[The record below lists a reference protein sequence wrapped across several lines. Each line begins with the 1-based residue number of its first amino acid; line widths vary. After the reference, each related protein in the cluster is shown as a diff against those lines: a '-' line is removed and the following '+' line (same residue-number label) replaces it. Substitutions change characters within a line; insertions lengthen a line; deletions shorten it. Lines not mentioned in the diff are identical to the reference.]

1 MDKPMAAST
10 LRTGHRETPRPVRWT
25 ASATNAEHVVE
36 PGQTARRR
44 AALVLLAGAI
54 SLIPWTVGLAV
65 TLPRRYLVGT
75 WTITWTGFD
84 VVLIGCFS
92 VTAWALWK
100 QRQVAVPAT
109 MVTSV
114 SLLCDAWFDLLTA
127 HRGSDLLVSTMTAL
141 FGEIPIAIGLAAMS
155 TRLLR
160 TAMRMHESTQDPAPP
175 RSLWRAPLCQPEG
188 DDSLGA
194 LRTAT

>member
-1 MDKPMAAST
+1 MG
-10 LRTGHRETPRPVRWT
+10 RRETRRPIRWT
-25 ASATNAEHVVE
+25 ASATQRPAVVE

-44 AALVLLAGAI
+44 AALVLLAGAV

-100 QRQVAVPAT
+100 QRQVAVPAA

-114 SLLCDAWFDLLTA
+114 LLLCDAWFDLLTA
-127 HRGSDLLVSTMTAL
+127 HRGADLLISTMTAL
-141 FGEIPIAIGLAAMS
+141 FGEIPIAAALAAMS
-155 TRLLR
+155 TKLLR
-160 TAMRMHESTQDPAPP
+160 ASMRTSQGLEVDAPV
-175 RSLWRAPLCQPEG
+175 RSLWRTPLITGG
-188 DDSLGA
+188 DRCASPRVEWGA
-194 LRTAT
+194 AAGSD